1 MPDEKSAATEEHVE
15 KDAFQRWL
23 PVGLAV
29 ASLILAIFV
38 GYEIFT
44 FVRLFL

>member
-1 MPDEKSAATEEHVE
+1 MGRPQMPDDNPQE

-23 PVGLAV
+23 PVGLGI